1 MSDAV
6 SSKVRPGRTDKVME
20 DSVHEENVTTTPP
33 VECVVS
39 PKSHVDIDA
48 VVITCAAIGTLV
60 SGWCKLFE

>member
-1 MSDAV
+1 
-6 SSKVRPGRTDKVME
+6 ME